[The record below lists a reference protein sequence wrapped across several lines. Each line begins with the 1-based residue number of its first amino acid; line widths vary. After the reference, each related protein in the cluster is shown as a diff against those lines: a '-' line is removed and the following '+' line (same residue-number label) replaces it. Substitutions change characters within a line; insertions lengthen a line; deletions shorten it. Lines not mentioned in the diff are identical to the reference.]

1 MRRGTNDDFSAGS
14 RDNFE
19 THMKSADQSST
30 GIAGHSAQREHDRRH
45 RARRKRAKARYG
57 PVGTLFANV
66 TADPATIRAWQQGAG
81 GEIATARELA
91 RRLRRSDVIV
101 IHDRRIPGRGRA
113 NIDHL
118 AVGPGGVTVI
128 DTKSS
133 RGEVQI
139 TTPGVFHRREQLLVN
154 GRDRTSQL
162 DAVERQIATVAQA
175 LDRQGVPAV
184 SVLGALCYPYM
195 RRGWLHYSRARNGLI
210 TVDHPRHVAKV
221 ASRPG
226 PISAS
231 EIEQLAD
238 ALIRS
243 FPAA

>member
-1 MRRGTNDDFSAGS
+1 
-14 RDNFE
+14 
-19 THMKSADQSST
+19 MKSADQSSIGT
-30 GIAGHSAQREHDRRH
+30 AGHSAQREHQRRH
-45 RARRKRAKARYG
+45 TARRERAKARYG
-57 PVGTLFANV
+57 PVGTLLASV
-66 TADPATIRAWQQGAG
+66 TADPATIQAWQQGAG

-133 RGEVQI
+133 RGEVHI
-139 TTPGVFHRREQLLVN
+139 TTAGVLHRREQLLVN

-162 DAVERQIATVAQA
+162 DSVERQIAAVTRV
-175 LDRQGVPAV
+175 LDRQGVAGV

-195 RRGWLHYSRARNGLI
+195 RRGWLHYSRARDGLI
-210 TVDHPRHVAKV
+210 TVDDPRHIAKV
-221 ASRPG
+221 ANRPG
-226 PISAS
+226 PISPG
-231 EIEQLAD
+231 EIEQLAG
-238 ALIRS
+238 ALMRS

>member
-1 MRRGTNDDFSAGS
+1 MGPG
-14 RDNFE
+14 
-19 THMKSADQSST
+19 DQSST
-30 GIAGHSAQREHDRRH
+30 GIAGYSAQREHQRRH
-45 RARRKRAKARYG
+45 TARRERAKARYG
-57 PVGTLFANV
+57 PVGTLIASV
-66 TADPATIRAWQQGAG
+66 TANPATIQAWQQGAG

-139 TTPGVFHRREQLLVN
+139 VTAGVLHRREQLLVN
-154 GRDRTSQL
+154 GRDRTGQL
-162 DAVERQIATVAQA
+162 DAVERQIAAVTRA
-175 LDRQGVPAV
+175 LDRHGVGGAG
-184 SVLGALCYPYM
+184 VLGALCYPYM
-195 RRGWLHYSRARNGLI
+195 RRGWLHYGRAREGLI
-210 TVDHPRHVAKV
+210 TVDDPRHIARVAN
-221 ASRPG
+221 RPG
-226 PISAS
+226 PISPS